1 MTCGSCQYYQSDRGI
16 WTCTGWTG
24 DGSRGHCLVEP
35 SPTFRSADAQACRHY
50 LKRKI

>member
-35 SPTFRSADAQACRHY
+35 SPTLD
-50 LKRKI
+50 RKSTRLNSSH